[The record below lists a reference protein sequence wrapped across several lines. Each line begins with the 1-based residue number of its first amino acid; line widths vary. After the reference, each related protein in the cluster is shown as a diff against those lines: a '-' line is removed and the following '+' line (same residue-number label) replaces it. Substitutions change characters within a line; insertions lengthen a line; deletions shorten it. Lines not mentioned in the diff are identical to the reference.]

1 MSTPDPL
8 QDAEATEDALRAQ
21 LAELVSAKVRAE
33 KESGRLADRASLAGA
48 DPSLAG
54 LAERYAAQATRLA
67 AEVEEVRGGLR
78 TQEASTE
85 ALRARAAG
93 A

>member
-1 MSTPDPL
+1 MSAPDAL
-8 QDAEATEDALRAQ
+8 TDAEATEDALRAQ

-33 KESGRLADRASLAGA
+33 KESARLADRAGITGA

-54 LAERYAAQATRLA
+54 LAERYAAQGARLA
-67 AEVEEVRGGLR
+67 SEVEEVRAGLR
-78 TQEASTE
+78 TQEAATE
-85 ALRARAAG
+85 ALRARDAG